1 VTQILSF
8 GELGAILRRTSS
20 EGQVLILIP
29 MFNEERFIERCLNSI
44 MNQSYEN
51 WLLYISDN
59 ASTDSSL
66 AIARAIAL
74 KNEKIRV
81 IERQKPVAP
90 AKNWN
95 ELADLSFSET
105 NPEFV
110 MWLAADDFLENEG
123 YLKNMTRNC
132 IKDAI
137 IPSFKNCRE
146 DGSYYLNHTFSTD
159 CTYKTSL
166 LNHIQ
171 LAKNWANVVAVYGL
185 YRASVF
191 KELLQADSSRITDDP
206 ESDWWWTFALH
217 KQFKVTSSPC
227 DFYVKTIKKNPFYVI
242 PQEKHS
248 LRDKL
253 RILLL
258 SNLNLRLIN
267 QAISQR
273 KRITVKNFPQFFY
286 TLVLQLIFMTLDKIR
301 RTIFPGT
308 RKNLVP

>member
-1 VTQILSF
+1 M
-8 GELGAILRRTSS
+8 LRHRSS

-44 MNQSYEN
+44 INQSYEN
-51 WLLYISDN
+51 WILYISDN
-59 ASTDSSL
+59 SSTDSSL
-66 AIARAIAL
+66 EITRAVAL
-74 KNEKIRV
+74 KNEKIKV
-81 IERQKPVAP
+81 IERQNTVAP

-95 ELADLSFSET
+95 ELADLSFTET

-123 YLKNMTRNC
+123 YLENMTGNC

-159 CTYKTSL
+159 CTYKSSL
-166 LNHIQ
+166 FNHIQ

-185 YRASVF
+185 YRVSVF
-191 KELLQADSSRITDDP
+191 KELLQADSSRINDDP
-206 ESDWWWTFALH
+206 ESDWWWTFTLH
-217 KQFKVTSSPC
+217 KHFKVTSSPS
-227 DFYVKTIKKNPFYVI
+227 DFYVKTIKKNPFYLI
-242 PQEKHS
+242 PQERHS
-248 LRDKL
+248 FREKL
-253 RILLL
+253 RIVFL

-267 QAISQR
+267 QAIR
-273 KRITVKNFPQFFY
+273 KRITAKNFPQFFY
-286 TLVLQLIFMTLDKIR
+286 TFVLQLIFMTIDKML
-301 RTIFPGT
+301 RTILPGT